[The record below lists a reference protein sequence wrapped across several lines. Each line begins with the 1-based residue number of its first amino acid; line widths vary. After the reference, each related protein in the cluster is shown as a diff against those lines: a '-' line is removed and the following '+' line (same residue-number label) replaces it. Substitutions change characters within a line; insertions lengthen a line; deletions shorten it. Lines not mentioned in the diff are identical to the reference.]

1 MVFVSLF
8 AFYILEFGRTH
19 LLSYYWYLSEHHTR
33 DRGVSHVSMMR
44 LMLVFIDVIVFGMQ
58 LLVVIFWQM
67 TMQSLLT
74 NPTDALACV
83 CVLGRGVV
91 SDSTMSQDYNL
102 QFTILLFPHNVDIR
116 KDQKTYMEML
126 ADGTGGPRQGFRS
139 KVNPGSPLG
148 QPWVSDFWRASVGPR
163 RKLGNGGSR

>member
-1 MVFVSLF
+1 
-8 AFYILEFGRTH
+8 
-19 LLSYYWYLSEHHTR
+19 
-33 DRGVSHVSMMR
+33 MMR

-116 KDQKTYMEML
+116 KDQRAYMEM
-126 ADGTGGPRQGFRS
+126 RS
-139 KVNPGSPLG
+139 T
-148 QPWVSDFWRASVGPR
+148 
-163 RKLGNGGSR
+163 